1 MADEVL
7 YETDGPIARL
17 VLNRP
22 DKMNAFDAEH
32 FSALSRTLDSAESDG
47 EG

>member
-7 YETDGPIARL
+7 YETNGPIATL

-22 DKMNAFDAEH
+22 DKMNAFNAELS
-32 FSALSRTLDSAESDG
+32 SALSCTLDRAESDG